1 MRLHFFNSA
10 VIANSKMD
18 YFTGYRLIR
27 RTLKPLFPTLER
39 REGSWGRNMCPAI
52 ASGIVTKATQA
63 AIGQFFS
70 LTLKKV
76 PDVLARINRVQSP
89 SEVVNEPPCL
99 LSSYRDERFH

>member
-39 REGSWGRNMCPAI
+39 REGSWGRNMSPAI
-52 ASGIVTKATQA
+52 ASGMVTADA
-63 AIGQFFS
+63 SVSYWPIFFPDSKKGPRS
-70 LTLKKV
+70 LGK
-76 PDVLARINRVQSP
+76 N
-89 SEVVNEPPCL
+89 
-99 LSSYRDERFH
+99 

>member
-39 REGSWGRNMCPAI
+39 REGSWGRNMSPAI
-52 ASGIVTKATQA
+52 ASGMVTADA
-63 AIGQFFS
+63 SVSYWPIFFPDSKKGLRS
-70 LTLKKV
+70 LGK
-76 PDVLARINRVQSP
+76 N
-89 SEVVNEPPCL
+89 
-99 LSSYRDERFH
+99 